1 MTIFLIVVF
10 AGMCIWL
17 ILRATMPAK
26 RKRRNH
32 GETAWPDQSSH
43 DPTEFTNLG
52 LLHQRPDASTSY
64 TDNVSYSDS
73 SLSNS
78 AADSYVA
85 GLDDGLNTDSVADG
99 SSFDSGGT
107 DSSGVSDSGGFDGGG
122 DFGGGG
128 AGGDWSSN

>member
-1 MTIFLIVVF
+1 MTQLLIVLF
-10 AGMCIWL
+10 IGICFWL

-32 GETAWPDQSSH
+32 GGTAWPDQSSH
-43 DPTEFTNLG
+43 DPAEFSNLG
-52 LLHQRPDASTSY
+52 LLDHRSDASTSY

-78 AADSYVA
+78 AADSYVT
-85 GLDDGLNTDSVADG
+85 GMDNGLNTDSVADG

-107 DSSGVSDSGGFDGGG
+107 DSSGVSDSGGFGGG
-122 DFGGGG
+122 DDFAGGG